1 MWRQLHTCRKK
12 RTKWEQKHK
21 YSTEK
26 WNKYLKTLFLLTKC
40 KAKFL
45 NKYSHSSGIFSHRF
59 AYIYIKPNSWRAN
72 VKLILIIVPL
82 KWKNL
87 LRGNCGNLEPWN
99 AFFFQMSFFLNCL
112 FFRYSYKPNILRWV
126 LGKLI
131 STSVHS
137 DESWRLPSLDGTAH
151 TSAVGPSVTSVQW
164 DQKVWPKVQ
173 NILQFRICLSVNFQ
187 PLQHFIP
194 FCHLQF
200 SFFMFPSLCW

>member
-1 MWRQLHTCRKK
+1 M
-12 RTKWEQKHK
+12 
-21 YSTEK
+21 
-26 WNKYLKTLFLLTKC
+26 
-40 KAKFL
+40 
-45 NKYSHSSGIFSHRF
+45 
-59 AYIYIKPNSWRAN
+59 
-72 VKLILIIVPL
+72 PL

-99 AFFFQMSFFLNCL
+99 AFFFQMSLFSKLPF

-151 TSAVGPSVTSVQW
+151 SSAEVWLQC
-164 DQKVWPKVQ
+164 DQKCKM
-173 NILQFRICLSVNFQ
+173 FHICLSVNFQ

-200 SFFMFPSLCW
+200 SFFMFPSLCWQKKTMTNIFINLSFASFSALWYFWKALFFGLDESCRQWWYFSSDVFLVG